1 MTRKTQHDMA
11 HGRQA
16 DTSTSSAPPSW
27 NTTLRLPLGAQGRA
41 KGDRRGLATGRG
53 VYI

>member
-16 DTSTSSAPPSW
+16 DTSTSTAPPSW
-27 NTTLRLPLGAQGRA
+27 NGTLRLPWGAQGRA
-41 KGDRRGLATGRG
+41 KGDRRGLATSGG
-53 VYI
+53 VSI